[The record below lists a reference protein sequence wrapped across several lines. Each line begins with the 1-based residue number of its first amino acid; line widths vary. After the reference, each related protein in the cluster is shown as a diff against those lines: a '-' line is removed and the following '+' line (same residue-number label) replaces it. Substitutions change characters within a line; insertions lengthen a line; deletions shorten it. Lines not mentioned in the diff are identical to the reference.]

1 MSRVRGYSAK
11 GCRYHERAS
20 SLADALGTVTTMSMG
35 KGLRFRGFV
44 VPESELE
51 WSFDPSGGPGGQ
63 HANRASS
70 RARVTFDLGTSVAF
84 PEAIRDTIVMR
95 LCGRARQGVVTI
107 AVDDTRSQWRN
118 RAIARQRLVELIETA
133 LVPQQERR
141 RTRPSASARRR
152 RLDQKRQRAET
163 KRLRQRPNSED

>member
-1 MSRVRGYSAK
+1 
-11 GCRYHERAS
+11 
-20 SLADALGTVTTMSMG
+20 MSMG

-70 RARVTFDLGTSVAF
+70 RARVTLDLGTSVAF
-84 PEAIRDTIVMR
+84 PQAIRDTIIAR
-95 LCGRARQGVVTI
+95 LGGRAREGVVTI

-133 LVPQQERR
+133 LVPQRERR
-141 RTRPSASARRR
+141 QTKPSASARRR
-152 RLDQKRQRAET
+152 RLDQKRHRAET
-163 KRLRQRPNSED
+163 KRLRKRPGSDD